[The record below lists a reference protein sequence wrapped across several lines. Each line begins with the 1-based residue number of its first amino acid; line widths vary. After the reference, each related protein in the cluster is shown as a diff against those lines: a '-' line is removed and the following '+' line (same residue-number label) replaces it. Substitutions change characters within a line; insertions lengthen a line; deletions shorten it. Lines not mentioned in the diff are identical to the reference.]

1 MPGSERGQR
10 GGLLKQSPHTW
21 PATAQKITVNSREEF
36 AARLRDL
43 RVQSGAPSFRQ
54 LAKLTNYSS
63 STLADATSGRRLPTE
78 PVLKALVSACGADPA
93 PWLAELRR
101 LAAVPARPDP
111 EHGTDEI
118 EMGPKGHGLPWHIPW
133 QAAVAAAG
141 ALGFG
146 AGIATGLLLA
156 PPAVPRAGG
165 VEASAQAVPQ
175 GAGPGVPAF
184 SGTPTPAPKTTVSDG
199 VDPVVGKCTGD
210 SQLIDV
216 AAVMRGAVQIGQLQL
231 RYSPRCGAGWAR
243 LFLYPGEPT
252 MMGEVTVRAG
262 DGRYT
267 VQADPLVKQ
276 MPDYTDVIVPG
287 SGGCL
292 GAYGQVYQE
301 GMPVVTA
308 SVPCQNP
315 TSGPAPGISRGP
327 R

>member
-10 GGLLKQSPHTW
+10 GGLLNQSPHAW
-21 PATAQKITVNSREEF
+21 SATAPKITVNSREEF
-36 AARLRDL
+36 AAQLRDL

-54 LAKLTNYSS
+54 LAKFTNYSS

-78 PVLKALVSACGADPA
+78 PVLKALVSACGADPE

-101 LAAVPARPDP
+101 LAAVPPQPDP
-111 EHGTDEI
+111 AQGTDEI
-118 EMGPKGHGLPWHIPW
+118 EMGPKGHGPRWHIPW
-133 QAAVAAAG
+133 QAAAAVAG
-141 ALGFG
+141 ALVFG
-146 AGIATGLLLA
+146 AGIAAGLQLA
-156 PPAVPRAGG
+156 PASAPRAGG
-165 VEASAQAVPQ
+165 AEAGAQAVPQ

-184 SGTPTPAPKTTVSDG
+184 SGTPTPAPTTRVSDG
-199 VDPVVGKCTGD
+199 VDPVVGNCTAD
-210 SQLIDV
+210 SQLID
-216 AAVMRGAVQIGQLQL
+216 AAPVMRGAVQIGQLQL

-267 VQADPLVKQ
+267 VMADPLVKQ
-276 MPDYTDVIVPG
+276 LADYTDVIVPG
-287 SGGCL
+287 AGGCL
-292 GAYGQVYQE
+292 GAYGQVYQA

-315 TSGPAPGISRGP
+315 ASGPAPGITRGP
-327 R
+327 

>member
-1 MPGSERGQR
+1 MPGSEAGQR
-10 GGLLKQSPHTW
+10 EGLLNQSPHTW
-21 PATAQKITVNSREEF
+21 PRTVSKITVSSREEF
-36 AARLRDL
+36 AAQLRDL

-54 LAKLTNYSS
+54 LAKLTHYSS

-78 PVLKALVSACGADPA
+78 PVLKALVSACGADPG

-101 LAAVPARPDP
+101 LAAVSAQPDP
-111 EHGTDEI
+111 GQGTGEI
-118 EMGPKGHGLPWHIPW
+118 EMGLQGHGPRWHIPW
-133 QAAVAAAG
+133 PAAAG
-141 ALGFG
+141 VLVFG
-146 AGIATGLLLA
+146 AGVATGLLLA
-156 PPAVPRAGG
+156 PASVPRAGG
-165 VEASAQAVPQ
+165 AEVSTRAVPQ

-184 SGTPTPAPKTTVSDG
+184 SGTPTPAPTTRVSDG
-199 VDPVVGKCTGD
+199 VDPVVGKCTAD
-210 SQLIDV
+210 NQLID
-216 AAVMRGAVQIGQLQL
+216 AAPLLRGAVQIGELQL

-267 VQADPLVKQ
+267 VMADPLVKQ

-287 SGGCL
+287 AGCL
-292 GAYGQVYQE
+292 GAYGQVYQA

-315 TSGPAPGISRGP
+315 ASGPAPGITRGP
-327 R
+327 Q